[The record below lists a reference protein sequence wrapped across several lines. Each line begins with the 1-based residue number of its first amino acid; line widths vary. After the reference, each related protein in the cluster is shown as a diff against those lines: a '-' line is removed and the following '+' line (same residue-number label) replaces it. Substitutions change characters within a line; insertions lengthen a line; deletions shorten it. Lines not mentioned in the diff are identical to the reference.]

1 MKNSLLFLLSVVFSS
16 VMYGQDALN
25 DLKRILEDP
34 KMYRTYG
41 QGNSDGLDIGIRYL
55 DGWTSQTYKPSER
68 PYAVKRF
75 EKSIND
81 RCGVEYLI
89 LVQKNDKTLSKA
101 DLKAEMQGL
110 KNNGNWVIIAEK
122 YGLYVDTQHAASVEM
137 KVSETVET
145 SGADLT
151 VYIHTK
157 TVGIIYKNYLISIGY
172 SVGGDSEQEADALYN
187 EYKPFFSAIT
197 NGFVIYS
204 QWNK

>member
-1 MKNSLLFLLSVVFSS
+1 MKISLLFLLSIVFNS
-16 VMYGQDALN
+16 VIYGQSALN
-25 DLKRILEDP
+25 DLKRMLEEP

-55 DGWTSQTYKPSER
+55 DGWTDYSYKPSER
-68 PYAVKRF
+68 PYVVKKF

-81 RCGVEYLI
+81 RCGVEYSI
-89 LVQKNDKTLSKA
+89 LVQKNDKILSKA
-101 DLKAEMQGL
+101 DLKREIQGL
-110 KNNGNWVIIAEK
+110 KGDERFAIVAEK
-122 YGLYVDTQHAASVEM
+122 YGLYVDAQPAASVEM

-145 SGADLT
+145 NGADLT
-151 VYIHTK
+151 VYIHMK
-157 TVGIIYKNYLISIGY
+157 TVGIIYKNYFVTIGY
-172 SVGGDSEQEADALYN
+172 SVGGDNEQETDALYN